1 MGEIIKFLIY
11 AISMCAIELVINSLY
26 NRKSITDNAGQ
37 NEFHYVLKI
46 PGALKYTCMA
56 FFILGLCMFCIFFVF
71 KLQNN
76 PTVTNGHLWMCLGV
90 MAIGLLGIIRA
101 SKWKIAVNGNQMEIQ
116 RLFRKS
122 IVLQISEIERVEIGK
137 KNQLLLYASG
147 KKLIT
152 IDFLTENYEYLEE
165 TLKRNGKY

>member
-26 NRKSITDNAGQ
+26 NRKSITDNAGR

-76 PTVTNGHLWMCLGV
+76 PTVTNGHLWMCSG
-90 MAIGLLGIIRA
+90 G
-101 SKWKIAVNGNQMEIQ
+101 NGNWSSWHNPGKQMED
-116 RLFRKS
+116 RGKRKS
-122 IVLQISEIERVEIGK
+122 DGDTTFISE
-137 KNQLLLYASG
+137 
-147 KKLIT
+147 
-152 IDFLTENYEYLEE
+152 
-165 TLKRNGKY
+165 KYSFTDK

>member
-1 MGEIIKFLIY
+1 M
-11 AISMCAIELVINSLY
+11 
-26 NRKSITDNAGQ
+26 D
-37 NEFHYVLKI
+37 
-46 PGALKYTCMA
+46 
-56 FFILGLCMFCIFFVF
+56 VF
-71 KLQNN
+71 
-76 PTVTNGHLWMCLGV
+76 GV

-152 IDFLTENYEYLEE
+152 IDFLTENYGECETFSVNNVLEG
-165 TLKRNGKY
+165 LLW

>member
-26 NRKSITDNAGQ
+26 NRKSITDNAGR

-101 SKWKIAVNGNQMEIQ
+101 SK
-116 RLFRKS
+116 
-122 IVLQISEIERVEIGK
+122 
-137 KNQLLLYASG
+137 
-147 KKLIT
+147 
-152 IDFLTENYEYLEE
+152 
-165 TLKRNGKY
+165 

>member
-1 MGEIIKFLIY
+1 MHGFLHFRI
-11 AISMCAIELVINSLY
+11 M
-26 NRKSITDNAGQ
+26 
-37 NEFHYVLKI
+37 HVLH
-46 PGALKYTCMA
+46 L
-56 FFILGLCMFCIFFVF
+56 FVF

-122 IVLQISEIERVEIGK
+122 IVLQISEIERVEIGEK
-137 KNQLLLYASG
+137 EPTTFIRQ
-147 KKLIT
+147 
-152 IDFLTENYEYLEE
+152 
-165 TLKRNGKY
+165 R

>member
-26 NRKSITDNAGQ
+26 NRKSITDNAGR

-56 FFILGLCMFCIFFVF
+56 FFILGLCMFCIFF
-71 KLQNN
+71 
-76 PTVTNGHLWMCLGV
+76 
-90 MAIGLLGIIRA
+90 GIIRA

>member
-26 NRKSITDNAGQ
+26 NRKSITDNAGR

-122 IVLQISEIERVEIGK
+122 IVLQISEIERGECETFSVNNVLEG
-137 KNQLLLYASG
+137 LLW
-147 KKLIT
+147 
-152 IDFLTENYEYLEE
+152 
-165 TLKRNGKY
+165 

>member
-26 NRKSITDNAGQ
+26 NRKSITDNAGR

-101 SKWKIAVNGNQMEIQ
+101 SKWKIAVNGNQMEIHVY
-116 RLFRKS
+116 F
-122 IVLQISEIERVEIGK
+122 GK
-137 KNQLLLYASG
+137 V
-147 KKLIT
+147 
-152 IDFLTENYEYLEE
+152 
-165 TLKRNGKY
+165 